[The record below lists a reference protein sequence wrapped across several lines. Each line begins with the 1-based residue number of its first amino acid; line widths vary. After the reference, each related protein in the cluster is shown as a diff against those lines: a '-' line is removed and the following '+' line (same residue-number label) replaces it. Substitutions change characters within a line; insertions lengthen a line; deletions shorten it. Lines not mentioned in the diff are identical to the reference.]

1 MEIQSKTQLRSRQ
14 ELEKMTSKY
23 TALEETHKLET
34 MKSKQNENNL
44 YQAKEEIKLLQKENT
59 DHRDIY
65 NQLQEQIRL
74 AHVIQQDLEDEKSK
88 LIEIID
94 IQKYDLDKANTGLT
108 LDQVKAGLYQLNV
121 LSYSLFY

>member
-1 MEIQSKTQLRSRQ
+1 
-14 ELEKMTSKY
+14 MTSKY